1 MREFKLKKYFTKFV
15 LVFLIM
21 MPINSFASWYEEP
34 EIYET
39 ENIDSM
45 WWLSKSKKEKL
56 KNEQKE
62 EIEKKKAENKSKI
75 TEEKKI
81 KWLYDDS
88 DITRYPKDKW
98 EVINDDNDG
107 VGYNYYFDKD
117 GFLLTDTITNDYRIV
132 DKEGRE
138 VDYDFRPIKYNINGD
153 KTEVESEIVTYEED
167 VYTVPTREPSK
178 VLLGEGVT
186 LRGKEKIYDNSINNR
201 VIDYVDSSN
210 RFIRE
215 TKGIVYNEVRW
226 KNCSSLKGNGGYV
239 VFNNPQNNFN
249 KISGYISTEY
259 FTDIDS
265 NESFTLKVYDA
276 DLYDILNES
285 HRLYDIEEIYQN
297 NSFYQTNVVQF
308 SFTFDRSIKR
318 LRFVIETSEN
328 NRSLTCFMKDLKY
341 GFSKSAFYDELIR
354 KKENEAEI
362 EELKRLGIYVK
373 DLWSFEA
380 LDENGEV
387 IEEDDEE
394 TEHENENNDDRIG
407 GKSYVSE
414 EETRDYED
422 VLRDRSTGPAFD
434 ESLQNGTTWRNSGPA
449 FINIGTKSNIE

>member
-1 MREFKLKKYFTKFV
+1 M
-15 LVFLIM
+15 
-21 MPINSFASWYEEP
+21 
-34 EIYET
+34 
-39 ENIDSM
+39 
-45 WWLSKSKKEKL
+45 
-56 KNEQKE
+56 
-62 EIEKKKAENKSKI
+62 
-75 TEEKKI
+75 
-81 KWLYDDS
+81 
-88 DITRYPKDKW
+88 
-98 EVINDDNDG
+98 
-107 VGYNYYFDKD
+107 
-117 GFLLTDTITNDYRIV
+117 
-132 DKEGRE
+132 
-138 VDYDFRPIKYNINGD
+138 
-153 KTEVESEIVTYEED
+153 
-167 VYTVPTREPSK
+167 
-178 VLLGEGVT
+178 
-186 LRGKEKIYDNSINNR
+186 
-201 VIDYVDSSN
+201 
-210 RFIRE
+210 
-215 TKGIVYNEVRW
+215 
-226 KNCSSLKGNGGYV
+226 
-239 VFNNPQNNFN
+239 
-249 KISGYISTEY
+249 
-259 FTDIDS
+259 
-265 NESFTLKVYDA
+265 
-276 DLYDILNES
+276 YDILNES

-354 KKENEAEI
+354 KKEDEAEI

-380 LDENGEV
+380 LDENGKV
-387 IEEDDEE
+387 IEENDEE